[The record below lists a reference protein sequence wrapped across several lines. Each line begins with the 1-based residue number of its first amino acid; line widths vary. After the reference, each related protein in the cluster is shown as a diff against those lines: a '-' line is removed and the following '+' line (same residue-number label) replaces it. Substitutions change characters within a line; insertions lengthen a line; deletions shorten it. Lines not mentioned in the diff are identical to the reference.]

1 MGPKRNR
8 GPGAG
13 AGPPGTSDSAAERS
27 RETLASLEAQIRR
40 AGDFSKAAGRSLR
53 RRPAATS
60 PSTKPASGKTPRI
73 LRRLGLALLVLFV
86 VLVLVPP
93 FAWPIRGRV
102 SSGFFFRHSPDS
114 TGLLDYEFHKGLD
127 IAAPRGTLAVA
138 TAPGVVVS
146 AGNSP
151 TAGNYIVMRHLFGF
165 ESRYY
170 HLECCMA
177 SEGELVLLPI
187 LSPIGRVGST
197 GRSTGPH
204 LHFELEAGSLPL
216 PPSALLAFHSLRLR
230 ILGF

>member
-1 MGPKRNR
+1 MG
-8 GPGAG
+8 
-13 AGPPGTSDSAAERS
+13 SERD
-27 RETLASLEAQIRR
+27 RETLASIEAQIRR

-53 RRPAATS
+53 RRPSVPAPGTKAATA
-60 PSTKPASGKTPRI
+60 KAPRI

-93 FAWPIRGRV
+93 FTWPIRGCV

-127 IAAPRGTLAVA
+127 IAAPRGTLVVA
-138 TAPGVVVS
+138 TAPGIVVS
-146 AGNSP
+146 AGTSP
-151 TAGNYIVMRHLFGF
+151 TAGNYIVLRHLFGF

-170 HLECCMA
+170 HLENRLA
-177 SEGELVLLPI
+177 TEGQLVLLPI
-187 LSPIGRVGST
+187 LSPLGRVGST

-216 PPSALLAFHSLRLR
+216 PPSALLSFHSLRLR

>member
-1 MGPKRNR
+1 MDP
-8 GPGAG
+8 
-13 AGPPGTSDSAAERS
+13 ERD
-27 RETLASLEAQIRR
+27 RETLASIEAQIRR

-53 RRPAATS
+53 RGKAKAMPAAKAAT
-60 PSTKPASGKTPRI
+60 ARGPRL
-73 LRRLGLALLVLFV
+73 LRRLGLALLVLGLA
-86 VLVLVPP
+86 LVLVPP
-93 FAWPIRGRV
+93 FTWPIRGRV

-138 TAPGVVVS
+138 TAPGIVVS
-146 AGNSP
+146 AGSSP

-170 HLECCMA
+170 HLEDRIA
-177 SEGELVLLPI
+177 SEGQLVLLPI
-187 LSPIGRVGST
+187 LSPLGRVGST

-216 PPSALLAFHSLRLR
+216 PPSALLCFHSLRLR
-230 ILGF
+230 LLGF